1 LSQSEYVAKKT
12 KLLNQKIDTS
22 EKISASKQKSDNRF
36 EPLINFLKATN
47 QAEKIALQENPE
59 RIRDFLK
66 KIGSNFHIAERTL
79 AVSLKKP
86 WRVARSWHSVSLC
99 DTPHSAVSGKSENW
113 RAVSS

>member
-66 KIGSNFHIAERTL
+66 KIGSNFRHKVHKTVL
-79 AVSLKKP
+79 FSQDFL
-86 WRVARSWHSVSLC
+86 
-99 DTPHSAVSGKSENW
+99 
-113 RAVSS
+113 